1 MAFKC
6 DDDDV
11 WSCYRPGK
19 FFPRAALGASI
30 WRKIYRGWR
39 ISGAGA
45 FSTGVFFAPFLWFA
59 LFIYMLGSGMSA
71 FIFPTLTT
79 LSVERMSSQEAGK
92 LLGVTS
98 AVGSVMNIIGSLCAG
113 LAYDY
118 IMVGSPFWMGAIVL
132 FVAAYLL
139 SQTGLCAS
147 IPDLF
152 GVNKG

>member
-1 MAFKC
+1 
-6 DDDDV
+6 
-11 WSCYRPGK
+11 
-19 FFPRAALGASI
+19 
-30 WRKIYRGWR
+30 
-39 ISGAGA
+39 
-45 FSTGVFFAPFLWFA
+45 
-59 LFIYMLGSGMSA
+59 MSA